1 MKLHAQELKI
11 IMSNI
16 HVYPVKKVVKCEKKK
31 FKKLYVNLVVS
42 CSYLFHVLPISCIK
56 TTGVIIKLGVK
67 TLCETESHPSFSV
80 LRCLESGSELK
91 VVYMWWSEKKIF

>member
-16 HVYPVKKVVKCEKKK
+16 HVYPVKIVVKCEKKI
-31 FKKLYVNLVVS
+31 KKLYVNLVVS